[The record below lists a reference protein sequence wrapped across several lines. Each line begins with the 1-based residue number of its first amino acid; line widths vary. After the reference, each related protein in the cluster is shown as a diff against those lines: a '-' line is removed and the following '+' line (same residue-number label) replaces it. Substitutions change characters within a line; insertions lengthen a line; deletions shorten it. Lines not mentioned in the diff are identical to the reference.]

1 MTSKNKKVV
10 IVGGVAGGASTAARL
25 RRLEEMTEIIIL
37 ERGEYVSFGNCGLP
51 YLIGNVIKNRKKL
64 ELMTPKLFLKRFN
77 IDVRVK
83 NEATSI
89 DRKNK
94 RVHVKNLIDDDD
106 YILDYDVLV
115 LSPGAAPIV
124 PPFKGLNDI
133 PVFTLRTIPDS
144 VKIIEFI
151 DKNSPKN
158 AVIVGGGFIG
168 LEMAENLVERGI
180 FVTIV
185 ELMDQV
191 MLSLDKEMAQFVHQ
205 ELYLNGVDLVLGDGV
220 KSFSKSNMDKSIVH
234 TQSGKMIETDL
245 VILSIGIKPESKLAK
260 EARLELGPKGHIV
273 VNKNMQTSDPN
284 IYAVGDAVQITDYIT
299 KEPTAVALAGPANKQ
314 GRIAA
319 NNITGFTTEY
329 EGVLGSS
336 VVKIFGLT
344 VTQVGMNEKKA
355 KKSGIKYEKIYV
367 HPQNHAGYYPGAE
380 PLTIKLLFE
389 LPNGKILGVQIV
401 GGKGAEKR
409 VDVISTVMYYRGT
422 VFDLEKLELTYA
434 PPYGSAKDPVNMA
447 GFVAS
452 NVIRGDMKIWHWDEV
467 DSIIKGNG
475 LIVDVRTKAEF
486 NNSKI
491 AEAINISDLDL
502 RNKLGDLPKD
512 KPLYV
517 YCRVGFRGYL
527 AYRTLVQRGFHEV
540 YNLTGG
546 YKLYEIASISLENLR
561 DLTGD
566 PKTIM
571 EQKRKDQIEEIS
583 ILNNMIKID
592 ACGLSCPGPL
602 NSLIRN
608 VKTAP
613 VNSLIQ
619 ITASDPGFLS
629 SVKAFTSLTEGID
642 LVSLKKVDGNIISI
656 VRKSQE
662 NVELAIDEEPEH
674 PIKETVIKK
683 EEPSKGGRIKPS
695 GEPPVTK
702 IESEELLRRL
712 GKSNSPSLIID
723 VRPAREI
730 ISSGGKIPGSLVIPL
745 NELMKSLYLIDENKQ
760 NEIITVCRSGMR
772 SMMAA
777 KLLAR
782 AGYKD
787 IRSLEGGALN
797 WLRLGFP
804 LDKKI

>member
-1 MTSKNKKVV
+1 MTNTNKKVV
-10 IVGGVAGGASTAARL
+10 IIGGVAGGASTAARL
-25 RRLEEMTEIIIL
+25 RRLEEFTEIIIL
-37 ERGEYVSFGNCGLP
+37 ERGEFVSFANCGLP
-51 YLIGNVIKNRKKL
+51 YFVGNIITNRKKL

-106 YILDYDVLV
+106 YVLDYDILV
-115 LSPGAAPIV
+115 LSPGAKPIV

-133 PVFTLRTIPDS
+133 PAFTLRTIPDS

-151 DKNSPKN
+151 DKISPER

-168 LEMAENLVERGI
+168 LEMAENLAERGI

-220 KSFSKSNMDKSIVH
+220 KSFSKSNSGKSVVH
-234 TQSGKMIETDL
+234 TQSGKMIETDM

-260 EARLELGPKGHIV
+260 EAGLELGPKGHIV
-273 VNKNMQTSDPN
+273 VNKNMQTSDPS
-284 IYAVGDAVQITDYIT
+284 IYAVGDAVQTTDYLT
-299 KEPTAVALAGPANKQ
+299 KKPTIVALAGPASKQ
-314 GRIAA
+314 GRITA
-319 NNITGFTTEY
+319 NNIAGIESSY
-329 EGVLGSS
+329 EGTLAAS
-336 VVKIFGLT
+336 VVKVFGLT
-344 VTQVGMNEKKA
+344 ATQVGMNEKKA
-355 KKSGIKYEKIYV
+355 KKSDIKYEKIYV

-380 PLTIKLLFE
+380 LLTIKLLFE
-389 LPNGKILGVQIV
+389 VPSGKILGVQIV

-409 VDVISTVMYYRGT
+409 VDVISTVMYYGGT

-467 DSIIKGNG
+467 DSIVKSNG

-486 NNSKI
+486 NNGKI

-502 RNKLGDLPKD
+502 RNKLGDLPKN

-527 AYRTLVQRGFHEV
+527 AYRTLVQSGFHEV

-571 EQKRKDQIEEIS
+571 EQKRKDQIDQNS
-583 ILNNMIKID
+583 IPGNMIKID

-656 VRKSQE
+656 IRKNQE
-662 NVELAIDEEPEH
+662 NIEVALEEEPEH
-674 PIKETVIKK
+674 PIKETTLKK
-683 EEPSKGGRIKPS
+683 EESKRVGRIKPP
-695 GEPPVTK
+695 GEPSVTT
-702 IESEELLRRL
+702 IDSEELFHRL
-712 GKSNSPSLIID
+712 GKTNAPPLIID
-723 VRPAREI
+723 VRPQREI
-730 ISSGGKIPGSLVIPL
+730 ISSGGKITGSLVIPL
-745 NELMKSLYLIDENKQ
+745 NELMKSLYLIDEHKQ
-760 NEIITVCRSGMR
+760 NEIITICRTGMR

-797 WLRLGFP
+797 WLRLGYP